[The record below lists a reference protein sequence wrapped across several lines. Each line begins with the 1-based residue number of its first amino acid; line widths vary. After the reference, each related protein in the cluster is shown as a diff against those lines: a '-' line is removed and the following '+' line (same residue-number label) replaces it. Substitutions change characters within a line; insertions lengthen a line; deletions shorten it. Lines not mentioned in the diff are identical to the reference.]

1 MLSVLTAAEMREVDR
16 RTVEL
21 GIPGIVLMENAGA
34 RVVEFLQRRFH
45 PLAEHRIVIFC
56 GKGNNGG
63 DALVVARQLFTRFQP
78 RALNVILTA
87 DPETMTGDAAQNFR
101 MLTACGC
108 PFVREFTPEMS
119 AATLVIDGLLGT
131 GLKGPASGKA
141 QEHIRRI
148 NSSFPAATVV
158 SIDIP
163 SGLPSDAGTSTDPAP
178 DFVRAGYTIT
188 FTALKPAH
196 ALSPACHSMG
206 EVTLAQIGSPSHLF
220 NTTPLAQ
227 VDPAA
232 LRPLFAPRKRD
243 ANKGTYGHVLLIAG
257 SRGRTGAAAM
267 SGLSALRAGAG
278 LSTVASAASAI
289 PLIAGH
295 APELMTD
302 ALPETAA
309 GDLAASAFDAIAK
322 LAKHKTVIGM
332 GPGLGTEP
340 ETVSLVRRLFHESE
354 LPLVADADA
363 LNGLAGSDWS
373 GKGHFRAITP
383 HPGEMARLTGKSIAE
398 VQADRLG
405 AAGTLARERDVI
417 VVLKGER
424 TLIAFPDGRIW
435 INPTG
440 SPAMSTGGTGD
451 ILTGLVCGMLAQFH
465 DRRELAI
472 AAAVYLH
479 GLAGEI
485 GASHLTESSLIAT
498 DLLRFLPDAI
508 HALTSLPH
516 PL

>member
-1 MLSVLTAAEMREVDR
+1 
-16 RTVEL
+16 
-21 GIPGIVLMENAGA
+21 
-34 RVVEFLQRRFH
+34 
-45 PLAEHRIVIFC
+45 
-56 GKGNNGG
+56 
-63 DALVVARQLFTRFQP
+63 
-78 RALNVILTA
+78 
-87 DPETMTGDAAQNFR
+87 
-101 MLTACGC
+101 
-108 PFVREFTPEMS
+108 
-119 AATLVIDGLLGT
+119 
-131 GLKGPASGKA
+131 
-141 QEHIRRI
+141 
-148 NSSFPAATVV
+148 
-158 SIDIP
+158 
-163 SGLPSDAGTSTDPAP
+163 
-178 DFVRAGYTIT
+178 
-188 FTALKPAH
+188 
-196 ALSPACHSMG
+196 
-206 EVTLAQIGSPSHLF
+206 
-220 NTTPLAQ
+220 
-227 VDPAA
+227 
-232 LRPLFAPRKRD
+232 
-243 ANKGTYGHVLLIAG
+243 
-257 SRGRTGAAAM
+257 M